1 MKRPVFLDRFRPV
14 QTGPLYPIITPS
26 NVAQGHVN
34 WLKTDW
40 DISNF
45 VKSSSKLIWFIE
57 NFISLSILAQFGC
70 SWATFEA
77 YINPKPITISK
88 MWKKPVK
95 TRTSLKTGP
104 DRKYRSKVVQSGL
117 LMVWDIYR
125 PVSVLVF
132 PKIDKR
138 PDWTGLLN
146 TNTNLKSITNM
157 VLDIFQCLV

>member
-1 MKRPVFLDRFRPV
+1 MKRLVFLDRFRPV

-45 VKSSSKLIWFIE
+45 VKSSSKLISFIE

-88 MWKKPVK
+88 MWKKPVLDRSKPVK
-95 TRTSLKTGP
+95 TRTGLKTGP
-104 DRKYRSKVVQSGL
+104 DWKYWSKAVQSGL
-117 LMVWDIYR
+117 LMVWDYES
-125 PVSVLVF
+125 PWKGNDSSVCRRDFARLMRY
-132 PKIDKR
+132 KR
-138 PDWTGLLN
+138 
-146 TNTNLKSITNM
+146 K
-157 VLDIFQCLV
+157 